1 MANINTKAQPTSQS
15 GNAAKL
21 PVSSSGLT
29 RLDLGNAWMWC
40 AECGAKL
47 WEFDDYEDQ
56 SRRCPY
62 KKNADGS
69 CSGEVR

>member
-1 MANINTKAQPTSQS
+1 MENKEQKPNNAQEPALRQNHVT
-15 GNAAKL
+15 
-21 PVSSSGLT
+21 SSSLS

-47 WEFDDYEDQ
+47 WDFDGYEDQ

-62 KKNADGS
+62 KKNTDGS